1 MSPYAEELAHARL
14 EALRQ
19 LIDAMREA
27 EDPAEK
33 RRCAVAIFNA
43 PDPCDLDDEIE
54 LEDEEDAEDADQT
67 EDDLDEDEDSEEEAD
82 SESAEGTSDS
92 PTALDAHADDLE
104 DEPSDTFVDDD
115 PDDPRIGL
123 TPEQII
129 AKGAAI
135 LNALQSSGHSP

>member
-1 MSPYAEELAHARL
+1 MSPYAEELAHARV

-54 LEDEEDAEDADQT
+54 LEEENEGEEEAEDADQT
-67 EDDLDEDEDSEEEAD
+67 EDDSDEDEDSEEEAD
-82 SESAEGTSDS
+82 SESAEGTPNSPHPRSAPTSDITH
-92 PTALDAHADDLE
+92 PTSDLPT
-104 DEPSDTFVDDD
+104 D
-115 PDDPRIGL
+115 
-123 TPEQII
+123 II
-129 AKGAAI
+129 AKAKALLDSGAFDHLA
-135 LNALQSSGHSP
+135 APP